1 MHSVTTCVYDV
12 IQNKRKLQL
21 QNFDYN
27 IVSMR
32 IGIEVQHMFRP
43 RKHGMDI
50 VILEIL
56 KELQESS
63 SKHEFYLYA
72 QPNKYEAT
80 LSIKENMHLQVA
92 GPAAH
97 HTWEQQLLPKA
108 IKYDNIN
115 LLHCTSNTAPVGLK
129 VPLIVTIHDLI
140 YLEKCMTSHGTW
152 NQRFGSLYRRWNV
165 PKIAK
170 TAEYVITVSE
180 YERERIID
188 CLKIA
193 PGKVKTIYS
202 ACSKH
207 FTATRNET
215 TLALF
220 KAKYQLPDC
229 FVLLLGNTGPKKN
242 LPNIMRAIN
251 ILHAQGKLHFKLV
264 MADITR
270 SRLMALLKAQ
280 GFEHLMEHIHLTG
293 YVPNIEMPNLYQL
306 AQLFLY
312 PSLYESFGIPILES
326 MACGTPVI
334 TSNTSAMPEVAG
346 KDALFIDP
354 TKPCEIAAMIT
365 AVLENSILRQQAIQ
379 YGIKRA
385 KLFSLQRTAAE
396 IVKVYES
403 IIN

>member
-1 MHSVTTCVYDV
+1 
-12 IQNKRKLQL
+12 
-21 QNFDYN
+21 
-27 IVSMR
+27 MR

-50 VILEIL
+50 VILEVL
-56 KELQESS
+56 KELQERPSI
-63 SKHEFYLYA
+63 HEFYLYA
-72 QPNKYEAT
+72 QPNKNEAPAT
-80 LSIKENMHLQVA
+80 IKNNMHLQVA
-92 GPAAH
+92 GPAAY
-97 HTWEQQLLPKA
+97 HTWEQQLLPEA

-129 VPLIVTIHDLI
+129 VPLVVTIHDLI
-140 YLEKCMTSHGTW
+140 YLEKFMTSHGTW

-165 PKIAK
+165 PKVAK
-170 TAEYVITVSE
+170 TAEYIITVSE

-188 CLKIA
+188 YLKIA
-193 PGKVKTIYS
+193 PEKVKTIYS

-207 FTATRNET
+207 FTVDRDET
-215 TLALF
+215 ALAIF

-242 LPNIMRAIN
+242 LPNVMRAIN
-251 ILHAQGKLHFKLV
+251 MLHAQGKLNFKLV
-264 MADITR
+264 IADITK

-280 GFEHLMEHIHLTG
+280 GFEHLMPHIHLTG

-306 AQLFLY
+306 ARLFLY

-346 KDALFIDP
+346 KKALLIDP
-354 TKPCEIAAMIT
+354 TKPCEIACMIKT
-365 AVLENSILRQQAIQ
+365 VMENEVIRQQAIR
-379 YGIKRA
+379 YGIERSG
-385 KLFSLQRTAAE
+385 LFSVKRTAAE